1 MSVCAAEPRTLVLA
15 SGSPRRSELLR
26 AAGFRVEVIPSRV
39 DETPLPGESARS
51 QAERLALA
59 KARAVAERVDTGRAV
74 LGADT
79 IVVVDGDPVGKP
91 RDADHAVALLSR
103 LVGRRHVVL
112 TAVAVLAGSEV
123 ERFHVES
130 GVRMRHAHADE
141 IRAYVATGES
151 LDKAGAYAVQGGG
164 RRFIDRIE
172 GSESNVIG
180 LPMDE
185 TRAALARFGVL
196 AHSASEGGR
205 S

>member
-1 MSVCAAEPRTLVLA
+1 MSARTTEPRTLVLA
-15 SGSPRRSELLR
+15 SGSPRRLELLR
-26 AAGFRVEVIPSRV
+26 AAGFRVEVVPSDV
-39 DETPLPGESARS
+39 HETSLPGESARS

-59 KARAVAERVDTGRAV
+59 KARAVAARVDTDRAV

-79 IVVVDGDPVGKP
+79 IVVVDGEPLGKP
-91 RDADHAVALLSR
+91 RDAAHAEQLLSR
-103 LVGRRHVVL
+103 LVGRRHVVV
-112 TAVAVLAGSEV
+112 TAVALVAGARL

-130 GVRMRHAHADE
+130 GVCMRAAAADE

-164 RRFIDRIE
+164 RRFIERIE

-185 TRAALARFGVL
+185 TRAALTRFGVL
-196 AHSASEGGR
+196 SDAEPDGAR
-205 S
+205 A

>member
-1 MSVCAAEPRTLVLA
+1 MSVRESEPRTLVLA
-15 SGSPRRSELLR
+15 SGSPRRVELLR
-26 AAGFRVEVIPSRV
+26 AAGFHLEVIPSNV
-39 DETPLPGESARS
+39 DESALPGESARS

-59 KARAVAERVDTGRAV
+59 KARSVAARVDSGRAV

-79 IVVVDGDPVGKP
+79 IVVIDGAPLGKP
-91 RDADHAVALLSR
+91 RDADHAEALLSR
-103 LVGRRHVVL
+103 LVGRRHVVV
-112 TAVAVLAGSEV
+112 TAVAIVAGTEV

-130 GVRMRHAHADE
+130 GVCMRPAHIDE

-164 RRFIDRIE
+164 RRFIERIE

-185 TRAALARFGVL
+185 TRAALTRFGVL
-196 AHSASEGGR
+196 AEPESDGG
-205 S
+205 SS